1 MRATHLAVP
10 IALVFAVVWMT
21 PAQAAEAAR
30 CLSRDQQRA
39 AIAEGKAVP
48 LASALQTLR
57 RKVPGELVRAR
68 LCQEGDRMVYKLILL
83 ARDGKVKR
91 AVIDAANGALVGEL
105 DHGGE

>member
-1 MRATHLAVP
+1 MRATHLSAP
-10 IALVFAVVWMT
+10 IALVFAVAWLT
-21 PAQAAEAAR
+21 PALAAESSR

-39 AIAEGKAVP
+39 AIVEGKAVP

-57 RKVPGELVRAR
+57 RKAPGELVRAR
-68 LCQEGDRMVYKLILL
+68 LCHEGDRMVYKLILL

-91 AVIDAANGALVGEL
+91 AVIDAANGTLVGEL